1 MKVVAVYSIKG
12 GVGKTTTAVNLAYL
26 SAREGRRTLLWDL
39 DPQGAAT
46 FIFRVRPRVRGGAK
60 GLVRRRTSADA
71 AVKETDFPGLD
82 LLPADFSNRDFD
94 LLLDDTK
101 HPLRRLEQ
109 VLRPV
114 ASEYDVVVLDC
125 GPSVSLVSEA
135 VMRVADVLVVPIV
148 PAPLVVRTYEQLRR
162 FVNDTSR
169 RHRPRLVPFFSMTD
183 SRRRVHRDAVDA
195 WTASSHGQAPVSV
208 PVTAQVEQM
217 AVRRAPLPAFAPG
230 GQATRRFEELWAAV
244 GSAVPLPDVRPTD
257 A

>member
-26 SAREGRRTLLWDL
+26 AAREARRTLLWDL

-46 FIFRVRPRVRGGAK
+46 FLFRVRPQVRGGAK
-60 GLVRRRTSADA
+60 GLMRGRTPVDA

-82 LLPADFSNRDFD
+82 LLPADFSNRDLD
-94 LLLDDTK
+94 LLLDTAK

-114 ASEYDVVVLDC
+114 ADSYDVAVLDC

-135 VMRVADVLVVPIV
+135 VIRVADVMAVPMV
-148 PAPLVVRTYEQLRR
+148 PAPLAMRTYEQLRR
-162 FVNDTSR
+162 FVEETPR
-169 RHRPRLVPFFSMTD
+169 RRRPVLLPFFSMTD
-183 SRRRVHRDAVDA
+183 GRRRVHRDAVAA
-195 WTASSHGQAPVSV
+195 WPDGGSGPPISIPATS
-208 PVTAQVEQM
+208 QVEQM
-217 AVRRAPLPAFAPG
+217 AARRAPLPAFAPTV
-230 GQATRRFEELWAAV
+230 QATRRFEDLWTAVSAAL
-244 GSAVPLPDVRPTD
+244 GLGLVPGP